1 MVATKAP
8 TDNSANSQRPKQ
20 QRGTL
25 PRNGLISL
33 NCPIGSNG
41 PNLPEKDRLT
51 YTQKK
56 ASLIKGR
63 FGGIVYM
70 AGGIIADSA
79 SR

>member
-1 MVATKAP
+1 MVA
-8 TDNSANSQRPKQ
+8 ANSVNSQQPKQ
-20 QRGTL
+20 QRGTR

-56 ASLIKGR
+56 PPLSKG
-63 FGGIVYM
+63 GLEGLYIWL
-70 AGGIIADSA
+70 AA
-79 SR
+79 